1 LIKLRVLHN
10 RLAKRNV
17 HVMHVARNIE
27 TELKLDRYINVVRFF
42 YLHCLVLQIWLYTR
56 LDRSTEPIKEEMQRR
71 DNLQYPEPD
80 TVDDLNNVPVIQV
93 SEYQE

>member
-27 TELKLDRYINVVRFF
+27 TELKLDRYTNVVRFLLALPCF
-42 YLHCLVLQIWLYTR
+42 TDMALHAIG
-56 LDRSTEPIKEEMQRR
+56 
-71 DNLQYPEPD
+71 
-80 TVDDLNNVPVIQV
+80 
-93 SEYQE
+93 